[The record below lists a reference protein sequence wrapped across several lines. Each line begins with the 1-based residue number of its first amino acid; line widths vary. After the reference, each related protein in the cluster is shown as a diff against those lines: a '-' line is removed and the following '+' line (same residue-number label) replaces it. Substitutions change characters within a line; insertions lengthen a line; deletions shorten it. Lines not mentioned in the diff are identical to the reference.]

1 MDHSAA
7 QSPSKG
13 PLRVGALPDC
23 EAYLTEPSTTPVS
36 PGHGSSGLF
45 PLPTYLSYNPTTRAR
60 PFQRTHSFSRPLIVI
75 IFTSLLSQFIEFDAC
90 THPPPPFTM
99 QSHVDVF
106 VHPRMR
112 SHRSP
117 QVAAFVLIQSHLHV
131 FHASIHNPFSW
142 PLRGREFSR
151 GHTST
156 LCLFLS
162 TYSYPESLRTPQHI
176 QTPPSL

>member
-1 MDHSAA
+1 MVDHSAA

-75 IFTSLLSQFIEFDAC
+75 IFTSLHSQFIEFDAC
-90 THPPPPFTM
+90 THPPPPVHYAVSCGCVRAPEDA
-99 QSHVDVF
+99 QSQISPGRCLCVDTVTPPCLPRQ
-106 VHPRMR
+106 HP
-112 SHRSP
+112 
-117 QVAAFVLIQSHLHV
+117 QSLLMASERPRVQSWSYLH
-131 FHASIHNPFSW
+131 
-142 PLRGREFSR
+142 PLSVSE
-151 GHTST
+151 
-156 LCLFLS
+156 
-162 TYSYPESLRTPQHI
+162 HI
-176 QTPPSL
+176 QLPGES